1 MPEWIYSL
9 IAVIAVTV
17 LVSLFVSKRKGEEW
31 KGELVKK
38 KHTSGDA
45 DTTETFTLVFKKED
59 GKKRRFTV
67 RREVFDSWTEGDKAE
82 KLKGDFTPK
91 RI

>member
-1 MPEWIYSL
+1 
-9 IAVIAVTV
+9 
-17 LVSLFVSKRKGEEW
+17 
-31 KGELVKK
+31 
-38 KHTSGDA
+38 
-45 DTTETFTLVFKKED
+45 LVFKKED